1 VNDVGHDE
9 PGPPHP
15 GIVVARLGAPHA
27 AAAARSFSD
36 LWAKGFDVR
45 LVARGNLFRKYVTNF
60 LEPGSW
66 RAGIVSYREYVRG
79 LWAAVLGTPYVE
91 LTKYEP
97 DLWEFRDRLVRSAP
111 PCGGPRRHVVVAQG
125 QELPNAFYELLRLVG
140 VQATVLVD
148 GEASVDGDGSTAKE
162 IARILGAPLT
172 TGSERSGLTTALHQF
187 AASLSQVG
195 TRDLPLPPER
205 SGPVPVLVGHETLA
219 DEVAMIRETAASATR
234 EKLGVLLPRAELVNT
249 YRSVLSHTTSV
260 PVRWYL
266 STAGAP
272 QGQQVDFSKPG
283 ITVATYA
290 SARGLLFDTVFMPA
304 LNFVNADSRTSG
316 WYDSLLACAV
326 TSKRRLVLSW
336 HGTGTPTL
344 VAALPR
350 QVLDVRTAPL
360 PPGTLDHPG
369 PVTEHAAGAES
380 VTYTRPERVDSSS
393 AALAARA
400 LLRRDRDY
408 PRSRRRVLLPDEEV
422 GLAQLMR
429 RPEGSLREELPKG
442 FRSLADPLGEP
453 AAAFDAFVTHNV
465 RLVHSVALR
474 HRGAGLDDEDLVQHG
489 LFGLMRAVEKFD
501 ASFGTKFS
509 TYAVNWIKQSIQRA
523 VANEGSVIR
532 IPVHQHETVHKVRV
546 ARNRLVAEHGVATLE
561 ALAAACGLSTE
572 RVTECL
578 RLAQGVLSLDAPVS
592 DDTEATYADLHFEG
606 SAQDPDEVHDR
617 ADVSALVRLAL
628 ATLRP
633 REETILRL
641 RFGFE
646 TDEGLTLQEIGDR
659 LGVTRERV
667 RQIEAKAKRNL
678 AAELSR
684 GGVRNEDHAPSPAST
699 ASREAHLARLAELAR
714 IRRTNGDLASGDST
728 GLASAVFGDPMD
740 FTEIVRRLIDLALD
754 GDARTVRISVSPR
767 GEHPWL
773 ALVHDGT
780 SQFGGALRSWLCPP
794 GPSGLPRNSDSSDID
809 QVIPA
814 LARTFDEITVWEN
827 ADSVSGRACTSLTQ
841 ARRTGSWWLAE
852 AKGPPPTWVHS
863 AGTDPSTTVL
873 LLRRP
878 RPVNQMAESAKT
890 LQTLRHEFGLSLSER
905 LRGGRLALTL
915 DDVPVRRRDPF
926 LAHNPASQDLGTE
939 LVSVDGHSAKVTPRV
954 LPHPAALS
962 ASDRNSAGGV
972 VEWSRSQGFYVL
984 CADRFVSCGGW
995 LELDGMQSLPG
1006 TALARVVV
1014 EIERSELAAWGLGR
1028 PGAVPT
1034 VPEPLRARL
1043 TALAT
1048 IARRRSEK
1056 VTALRPIEPLLLE
1069 SAD

>member
-1 VNDVGHDE
+1 VNDVGRDE

-15 GIVVARLGAPHA
+15 GVVVARLGAPHA
-27 AAAARSFSD
+27 AAVARSFSD
-36 LWAKGFDVR
+36 LWGKGLDVR
-45 LVARGNLFRKYVTNF
+45 LVARGRLFRKYVTTF

-66 RAGIVSYREYVRG
+66 RNGILSYRKYVRD
-79 LWAAVLGTPYVE
+79 LWAVVLGTPYVE

-97 DLWEFRDRLVRSAP
+97 DLWEFHDQLVRSVRP
-111 PCGGPRRHVVVAQG
+111 HGPRRNVLVAQG
-125 QELPNAFYELLRLVG
+125 QEMPNAFYELLRLVG

-148 GEASVDGDGSTAKE
+148 AEASVGAYGSTAGE

-172 TGSERSGLTTALHQF
+172 TDLERSGLTTELHEF
-187 AASLSQVG
+187 AVSLSQFATHG
-195 TRDLPLPPER
+195 LPPPPER

-219 DEVAMIRETAASATR
+219 DEVAMIGETANAATR
-234 EKLGVLLPRAELVNT
+234 ERLAVLLPRAELVNT
-249 YRSVLSHTTSV
+249 YRSLLSHTTSV

-266 STAGAP
+266 STADAP

-304 LNFVNADSRTSG
+304 LNFVNADSRSSG

-336 HGTGTPTL
+336 HGSGTPTL
-344 VAALPR
+344 VTALPR
-350 QVLDVRTAPL
+350 HVLDVRTAPL
-360 PPGTLDHPG
+360 PRGALDHPG
-369 PVTEHAAGAES
+369 PGTEQPAEPETA
-380 VTYTRPERVDSSS
+380 VYTRPERLGSSS
-393 AALAARA
+393 AVTTARA

-408 PRSRRRVLLPDEEV
+408 PRSRQRVLVPDEEV
-422 GLAQLMR
+422 GLATLMR
-429 RPEGSLREELPKG
+429 GPEVSLSEDLPKG

-523 VANEGSVIR
+523 IANEGSVIR
-532 IPVHQHETVHKVRV
+532 IPVHQHEAVHRVRV
-546 ARNRLVAEHGVATLE
+546 ARNRLVAEHGVATLDT
-561 ALAAACGLSTE
+561 LADACGLSTE
-572 RVTECL
+572 RVAECL

-606 SAQDPDEVHDR
+606 SAQEPDEVHDR
-617 ADVSALVRLAL
+617 EDVSALVRLAL

-667 RQIEAKAKRNL
+667 RQIEAKAKRNV

-684 GGVRNEDHAPSPAST
+684 GGVRAKSHSPSPAST
-699 ASREAHLARLAELAR
+699 ASRDAHLSRLAEFAR
-714 IRRTNGDLASGDST
+714 IRRTNGDLASGDAT
-728 GLASAVFGDPMD
+728 GLPNAGFGDPTD
-740 FTEIVRRLIDLALD
+740 FAEIVRRLIDLALD
-754 GDARTVRISVSPR
+754 SDARTVRIRVSPR

-773 ALVHDGT
+773 ALVHDGA
-780 SQFGGALRSWLCPP
+780 SKAGEALRSWLCPP
-794 GPSGLPRNSDSSDID
+794 DPSGLRPNSDSSGID

-827 ADSVSGRACTSLTQ
+827 ADSASRRTCTSLTQ

-852 AKGPPPTWVHS
+852 VKGPPPTWVHS
-863 AGTDPSTTVL
+863 TGTDPGTTVL

-878 RPVNQMAESAKT
+878 RPANRMAESAKT
-890 LQTLRHEFGLSLSER
+890 LQVLRHEFGLSLSER
-905 LRGGRLALTL
+905 LRGGRLALAL
-915 DDVPVRRRDPF
+915 DDVPVGRRDPF
-926 LAHNPASQDLGTE
+926 LVHNPASQDLGTE
-939 LVSVDGHSAKVTPRV
+939 LVAVDGHKAIVTPRV

-962 ASDRNSAGGV
+962 ASDRDSVGGV
-972 VEWSRSQGFYVL
+972 VEWSRLQGFYVL

-1014 EIERSELAAWGLGR
+1014 EIESTELAAWGLGR
-1028 PGAVPT
+1028 PGAAPT
-1034 VPEPLRARL
+1034 APEPLRARL